1 MSFYYL
7 IEDYNLLSYLIEL
20 LIFQSFDLMT
30 I

>member
-7 IEDYNLLSYLIEL
+7 IEDDNLLSYLIEL
-20 LIFQSFDLMT
+20 LIFHSFDLMT